1 MKTKILLT
9 TVSTFLI
16 LHFAFGQGALTP
28 PGAPAPTMKTLAQ
41 IEPRTPIAA
50 LPFNI
55 TQPGSYYLTTNLT
68 QAINGGGIFIT
79 SANVTLDLNGFAL
92 LGANSGTTN
101 GITLSGSI
109 GNITVGNG
117 AIAGWGGA
125 GVEGYLLAPNT
136 VNELF
141 EHLTVS
147 GNFSSGISAGPGSL
161 IRDCL
166 SVGNAAGGGLVGGLS
181 SRGGE
186 IRDCVARGNSAYG
199 IYVAP
204 GVVTGCVV
212 QNNVRSG
219 IYVNLPNSV
228 IQQNTCTGNDAGAFA
243 NEAGIYL
250 NDSNNRIEANYVVT
264 PSSIPGL
271 VSAPGYFN
279 NVVIKNVV
287 SGNGANNYVGTAGND
302 FGPIGTAATAT
313 SPWANISH

>member
-9 TVSTFLI
+9 TVSTFFI
-16 LHFAFGQGALTP
+16 LHSAFAQGALTP

-41 IEPRTPIAA
+41 IEPRSPIAA

-68 QAINGGGIFIT
+68 QAVNGGGIFIT
-79 SANVTLDLNGFAL
+79 SGNVTLDLNGFAL

-109 GNITVGNG
+109 GNITVRNG
-117 AIAGWGGA
+117 TIAGWGGA
-125 GVEGYLLAPNT
+125 GVDGFTLAPNS

-141 EHLTVS
+141 ERLTVT
-147 GNFSSGISAGPGSL
+147 GNSSSGILAGPASL

-166 SVGNAAGGGLVGGLS
+166 SSVNLGSGNTAGLAT
-181 SRGGE
+181 RGGE
-186 IRDCVARGNSAYG
+186 IRNCVVLANTPYG
-199 IYVAP
+199 IYVSP

-219 IYVNLPNSV
+219 IYVNQPNSV
-228 IQQNTCTGNDAGAFA
+228 VQQNTCTGNNAGFFA
-243 NEAGIYL
+243 NQAGIYI
-250 NDSNNRIEANYVVT
+250 NDSNNRVEGNYVTT
-264 PSSIPGL
+264 PNATPGII
-271 VSAPGYFN
+271 VNSPTYTN

-287 SGNGANNYVGTAGND
+287 FGNGANNYVGTAGND